1 MNILYEMLPDAA
13 NRPATASRSRRGTI
27 ETVISQPGLGMLR
40 AGTTKGIFMVK
51 SIYYRAS
58 LFGVLIVFSM
68 VATSRVAEAQDAK
81 APDYEAIVA
90 APDRSD
96 ADRQTDQRRQP
107 AKMLAF
113 TGLRS
118 GMKVLD
124 MEANAGY
131 STELLARAVG
141 PDGVV
146 YAQDPAALIER
157 FVKDKFDIRAQKPA
171 MKNVVHV
178 IRNFDDPIPPDVSG
192 LDLITFFFAY
202 HDVTYMQ
209 VDRAEMNRKM
219 FAALKPGGFLIIA
232 DHSARPGDGTNVA
245 KTLHRIEESTLRQ
258 EIEAAGFKL
267 ASEADFLRHPE
278 DPRDAAVFHPQVPVD
293 EFVLRYQKPL

>member
-1 MNILYEMLPDAA
+1 MFV
-13 NRPATASRSRRGTI
+13 RRQARTI
-27 ETVISQPGLGMLR
+27 GML
-40 AGTTKGIFMVK
+40 AVLSIFG
-51 SIYYRAS
+51 AW
-58 LFGVLIVFSM
+58 GAVLAI
-68 VATSRVAEAQDAK
+68 AQDAKTPDYK

-90 APDRSD
+90 SPDRSD
-96 ADRQTDQRRQP
+96 GDRQADQRRQP

-113 TGLRS
+113 AGVKP

-141 PDGVV
+141 ADGVV
-146 YAQDPAALIER
+146 YAQDSAAIIER

-178 IRNFDDPIPPDVSG
+178 IRDFGDPIPPEASA

-202 HDVTYMQ
+202 HDVTYME
-209 VDRAEMNRKM
+209 VDRAAMNRKM
-219 FAALKPGGFLIIA
+219 FAALKPGGFLVVA
-232 DHSARPGDGTNVA
+232 DHSARPGDGTTVA

-258 EIEAAGFKL
+258 EIETAGFKL
-267 ASEADFLRHPE
+267 VTEADFLRHPE
-278 DPRDAAVFHPQVPVD
+278 DPRDAAVFRPQIPTD
-293 EFVLRYQKPL
+293 EFVLKYQKPL

>member
-1 MNILYEMLPDAA
+1 MKSLY
-13 NRPATASRSRRGTI
+13 SRR
-27 ETVISQPGLGMLR
+27 S
-40 AGTTKGIFMVK
+40 GIG
-51 SIYYRAS
+51 A
-58 LFGVLIVFSM
+58 LALFSM
-68 VATSRVAEAQDAK
+68 FAGLSMVSAQDAK
-81 APDYEAIVA
+81 TPDYEAIVA
-90 APDRSD
+90 SPDRSD

-113 TGLRS
+113 AAVKP

-131 STELLARAVG
+131 STELLARAVA
-141 PDGVV
+141 PDGMV

-178 IRNFDDPIPPDVSG
+178 VRNFDDPIPPDVGG

-202 HDVTYMQ
+202 HDVTYMS
-209 VDRAEMNRKM
+209 VDRAEMNKKM
-219 FAALKPGGFLIIA
+219 FAALKPGGFLVIA
-232 DHSARPGDGTNVA
+232 DHSARPGDGTSVA

-258 EIEAAGFKL
+258 
-267 ASEADFLRHPE
+267 PE
-278 DPRDAAVFHPQVPVD
+278 DPRDAAVFRPQVPVD

>member
-1 MNILYEMLPDAA
+1 MLPETRRKAHDQNGHIDVRNHRRACLSWPDAWHA
-13 NRPATASRSRRGTI
+13 AVTGA
-27 ETVISQPGLGMLR
+27 L
-40 AGTTKGIFMVK
+40 
-51 SIYYRAS
+51 
-58 LFGVLIVFSM
+58 
-68 VATSRVAEAQDAK
+68 AQDAK
-81 APDYEAIVA
+81 TPDYEAIVA
-90 APDRSD
+90 APDRTD
-96 ADRQTDQRRQP
+96 ADRQADQRRQP

-113 TGLRS
+113 TGVKT

-124 MEANAGY
+124 MEASAGY

-141 PDGVV
+141 PTGIV
-146 YAQDPAALIER
+146 YAQDSAAVIER

-178 IRNFDDPIPPDVSG
+178 VRDFDDPIPPDVSG

-202 HDVTYMQ
+202 HDITYMQ
-209 VDRAEMNRKM
+209 VDRAVMNKKM

-232 DHSARPGDGTNVA
+232 DHSAKPGDGINVA

-267 ASEADFLRHPE
+267 VAEGDFLRHPE
-278 DPRDAAVFHPQVPVD
+278 DPRDAEVFRPAVPID
-293 EFVLRYQKPL
+293 EFVLKYQKPL